1 MKKSNGKKRNRE
13 KELLAEADEW
23 ESGKRGSQSVAVT
36 DEDEAALDQ
45 AMELQ
50 MISIRLPQ
58 SVVEKLKTLA
68 KKEGIGYQPYT
79 RQVLIHHTQGDDDS
93 GKIHDLEKRLKS
105 VEKAVFKKTAGR
117 HGG

>member
-1 MKKSNGKKRNRE
+1 MKKSNGKKRNKE
-13 KELLAEADEW
+13 EELLAEASEW
-23 ESGKRGSQSVAVT
+23 DSGKRGSQSVVGS
-36 DEDEAALDQ
+36 DEDEAALDE

-79 RQVLIHHTQGDDDS
+79 RQVLIHHTQGDGDS
-93 GKIHDLEKRLKS
+93 GKLHDLDERLRS
-105 VEKAVFKKTAGR
+105 VEQAVFKKTGGR
-117 HGG
+117 